1 MSAMVERVAA
11 AIWALNE
18 NTDCNDYSQL
28 SAPAKKRADGMA
40 IAAIQAMREPTDGM
54 LDYRD
59 AGVKKH
65 DALLVWQHQIDE
77 ALK

>member
-1 MSAMVERVAA
+1 MVNPMSEMIDLAALKVRVKMMDSFGYEMSKEES
-11 AIWALNE
+11 IALVRTTIE
-18 NTDCNDYSQL
+18 
-28 SAPAKKRADGMA
+28 
-40 IAAIQAMREPTDGM
+40 AMRVPTDGM

-59 AGVKKH
+59 AGVKRS